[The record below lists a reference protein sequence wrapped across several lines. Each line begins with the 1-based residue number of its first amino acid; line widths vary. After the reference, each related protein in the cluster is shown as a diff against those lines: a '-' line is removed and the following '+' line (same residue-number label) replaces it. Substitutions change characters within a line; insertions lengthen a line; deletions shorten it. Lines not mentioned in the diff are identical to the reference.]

1 MAELSISD
9 RGPIRVVVMGGA
21 GSAGDGAEPKAEPH
35 GGGEARLNVLSRALV
50 AELSAE
56 AKRAGDDPSVRAVVL
71 TGAGSRAF
79 CAGANLKE
87 RRGWT
92 EDDIRNW
99 LVELHTALRELEK
112 CPKPWIAAVNGLALG
127 GGCELA
133 LACDLRV
140 VDPGAQMGLTETRI
154 GIIPGGGGTVRLSR
168 LVGLGRARDLI
179 LTARRVPADE
189 ALRIG
194 LADRVSGPGGSLE
207 AAIALANEIAANAP
221 LGVATAKAALAEAW
235 DLALDAALERERSH
249 YETVLRS
256 ADRLEGLQAFAEKRA
271 ARWSGR

>member
-1 MAELSISD
+1 VAELSISD
-9 RGPIRVVVMGGA
+9 RGPIRVVMI
-21 GSAGDGAEPKAEPH
+21 D
-35 GGGEARLNVLSRALV
+35 GEARMNVLSRALV
-50 AELSAE
+50 AGLSAE
-56 AKRAGDDPSVRAVVL
+56 AKRAGDDSAVRAVVL
-71 TGAGSRAF
+71 TGAGTKAF

-92 EDDIRNW
+92 DDDVRAW
-99 LVELHTALRELEK
+99 LVELHTALRDLEK

-140 VDPGAQMGLTETRI
+140 VDAGAQMGLTETRI
-154 GIIPGGGGTVRLSR
+154 GIIPGGGGTVRLAR

-194 LADRVSGPGGSLE
+194 LADRVGPPGGSVD
-207 AAIALANEIAANAP
+207 AAVALGNEIAANAP
-221 LGVATAKAALAEAW
+221 LAVASAKAALADAW

-256 ADRLEGLQAFAEKRA
+256 ADRLEGLQAFAGKRP

>member
-1 MAELSISD
+1 MAELSVSD
-9 RGPIRVVVMGGA
+9 RGPVRIVRI
-21 GSAGDGAEPKAEPH
+21 D
-35 GGGEARLNVLSRALV
+35 GEARMNVLSRALV
-50 AELSAE
+50 AELSTEANRAAE
-56 AKRAGDDPSVRAVVL
+56 DSAIRAVVL
-71 TGAGSRAF
+71 TGSGTRAF

-92 EDDIRNW
+92 DDDVRAW
-99 LVELHTALRELEK
+99 LVELHGALREVER

-140 VDPGAQMGLTETRI
+140 LDPAAQMGLTETRI
-154 GIIPGGGGTVRLSR
+154 GIIPGGGGTVRLPR
-168 LVGLGRARDLI
+168 LVGLGRARDMI

-194 LADRVSGPGGSLE
+194 LADRVSAPGGSLE
-207 AAIALANEIAANAP
+207 AAVGLGNEIAANAP
-221 LGVATAKAALAEAW
+221 LSVAAAKAALVDAW
-235 DLALDAALERERSH
+235 DLALDDALARERGH

-271 ARWSGR
+271 AKWTGK

>member
-1 MAELSISD
+1 MAELSVSE
-9 RGPIRVVVMGGA
+9 RGSVHIVA
-21 GSAGDGAEPKAEPH
+21 ID
-35 GGGEARLNVLSRALV
+35 GEARMNVLSRVLV

-56 AKRAGDDPSVRAVVL
+56 AKRAAEDPAIRAVVL
-71 TGAGSRAF
+71 TGSGTRAF

-92 EDDIRNW
+92 DDDVRAW
-99 LVELHTALRELEK
+99 LVELHTALRDVER

-140 VDPGAQMGLTETRI
+140 LDPAAQMGLTETRI
-154 GIIPGGGGTVRLSR
+154 GIIPGGGGTVRLAR
-168 LVGLGRARDLI
+168 LVGLGRARDMI
-179 LTARRVPADE
+179 LTARRVPSDE

-194 LADRVSGPGGSLE
+194 LADRVSAPGGSLD
-207 AAIALANEIAANAP
+207 AAVALGNEIAANAP
-221 LGVATAKAALAEAW
+221 LSVAVAKAAIGEAW
-235 DLALDAALERERSH
+235 DLALDAALERERAH

-271 ARWSGR
+271 AKWTGK